1 MARYFVELAYNGTRY
16 HGWQSQPNALSVQ
29 QEIDK
34 TLGMLLREDIVTTG
48 AGRTDT
54 GVHARFFVAHF
65 DSENL
70 VAGTCGHLVYQMNAI
85 LPKDIVITS
94 IYRVIAD
101 AHARYA
107 ALSRTYVY
115 TITRVKDPF
124 NNEFAWYYGVPLE
137 IELMNKAAGELL
149 RHSDFTSFSKL
160 HSNTRTN
167 ICSISEAH
175 WSESG
180 HQLLFTI
187 TADRFLRNMVRSI
200 VGTMVD
206 IGRGKLHPDELT
218 TIIEARDRSR
228 AGFSAPAHGLALVD
242 IRYNED
248 IRE

>member
-34 TLGMLLREDIVTTG
+34 ALSMLLRENIGTTG

-65 DSENL
+65 DSERLATENYD
-70 VAGTCGHLVYQMNAI
+70 HLVYQLNAI
-85 LPKDIVITS
+85 LPKDIVVTGL
-94 IYRVIAD
+94 YRVKAD
-101 AHARYA
+101 AHARYS

-115 TITRVKDPF
+115 TISSAKDPF
-124 NNEFAWYYGVPLE
+124 NSEFAWHYTVPLK
-137 IELMNKAAGELL
+137 IDIMNKAAGELL

-160 HSNTRTN
+160 HSNARTN
-167 ICSISEAH
+167 ICSISEAY

-180 HQLLFTI
+180 NQLLFTI

-200 VGTMVD
+200 VGTLVD
-206 IGRGKLHPDELT
+206 IGRGRLYPAELT
-218 TIIEARDRSR
+218 TIIEARDRNR
-228 AGFSAPAHGLALVD
+228 AGFSAPAHGLALVN
-242 IRYNED
+242 IKYNGD